1 MVCVWRV
8 MFDARSYSF
17 RDLFAVARITIRKL
31 SDMTDDAVK
40 VLPLLLLLLLLL
52 MLLLLLLLLLM
63 LLLLLTLCL
72 RA

>member
-1 MVCVWRV
+1 
-8 MFDARSYSF
+8 MFDARSFFF

-40 VLPLLLLLLLLL
+40 VLPLLLP
-52 MLLLLLLLLLM
+52 LLLLLLLLLM